1 MIALSNFQRLQHCG
15 TCIEANHNLRV
26 CSYLHDQRKVF
37 ADDMAQVILERCRK
51 LCRALR
57 QFRKLLRVLAEKESS
72 LYEYL
77 GGPIRSEICWEI
89 LVNENSSNDS
99 STRANY
105 ASSVCIPL
113 ECISKIG
120 I

>member
-1 MIALSNFQRLQHCG
+1 MIALSNFQGLQHCG

-89 LVNENSSNDS
+89 LVNEFRQ
-99 STRANY
+99 TIQVLEQIMRP
-105 ASSVCIPL
+105 VCAFR
-113 ECISKIG
+113 
-120 I
+120 